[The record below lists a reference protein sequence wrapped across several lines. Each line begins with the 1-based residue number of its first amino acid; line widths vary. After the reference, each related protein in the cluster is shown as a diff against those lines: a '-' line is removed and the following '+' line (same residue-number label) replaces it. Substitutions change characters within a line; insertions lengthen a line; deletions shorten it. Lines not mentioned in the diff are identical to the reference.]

1 MNTLGIILARGGS
14 QGLPHKHLRPLLG
27 RPVIDHT
34 FDHARDARSLTR
46 VVVTSDC
53 ANVRQVARYRFFE
66 TIARPDYL
74 ATAEASVQDVL
85 LHALQTVEERSPS
98 FRADAIV
105 TLYGNVP
112 VRAEGVIDRCV
123 AHLFKTGCDSVR
135 TFCPT
140 GKMHPAWM
148 NTLDGDHVAPLSAG
162 SIHRRQDL
170 QPVYLHDG
178 GAVVCTRESLLRAVE
193 QRDDPHAFF
202 GADRRAVVCELGQNI
217 EVDSMHDLLLAEA
230 ALRGTTREP
239 VRMAS

>member
-1 MNTLGIILARGGS
+1 MQTLGVILARGGS

-34 FDHARDARSLTR
+34 FDHARDARSLSR

-53 ANVRQVARYRFFE
+53 ANIRQVARYRFFE

-85 LHALQTVEERSPS
+85 LHALQTVEERSPA

-112 VRAEGVIDRCV
+112 VRAEGVIDRAV
-123 AHLFKTGCDSVR
+123 EHLIKTGCDSVR
-135 TFCPT
+135 SFCPT

-148 NTLDGDHVAPLSAG
+148 STLVGDHVAPLTPG
-162 SIHRRQDL
+162 SIDRRQNL

-178 GAVVCTRESLLRAVE
+178 GVVACTRESLLRGLDR
-193 QRDDPHAFF
+193 RDDPHAFF
-202 GADRRAVVCELGQNI
+202 GTDRRAVVCELGQTI
-217 EVDSMHDLLLAEA
+217 EVDSAHDLLLAEA